1 MNLDIHPIITTPASS
16 APLLIAGPCSAESEE
31 QMLATARGLCDAG
44 IDIFRAGVWKPRT
57 RPGGFEGHG
66 RKALE
71 WMGAVKRET
80 GMTTATE
87 IGCAAHAREALEA
100 GIDILWIGART
111 TSSPFAMQEI
121 ADSLAGTDAA
131 VLVKNPV
138 CADLDLWIGAVERL
152 YLAGIRRLGVI
163 HRGFKVPG
171 STDYRNAPLWE
182 IAEAFRREFPEI
194 PMLCDPSHMGG
205 MRERVAPLSAEAIAR
220 GYDGLIIESHI
231 DPESALTDARQ
242 QVTPAMLSS
251 ILEGSLPEMAA
262 ALR

>member
-1 MNLDIHPIITTPASS
+1 MNLDIQPLTPSLASS
-16 APLLIAGPCSAESEE
+16 YPILIAGPCSAESEQ
-31 QMLATARGLCDAG
+31 QMLATARGLCEAG
-44 IDIFRAGVWKPRT
+44 IGKFRAGVWQPRT

-71 WMGAVKRET
+71 WMAAVKRAT
-80 GMTTATE
+80 GMLTATE

-121 ADSLAGTDAA
+121 ADCLSGTDAA

-152 YLAGIRRLGVI
+152 YLAGLQRLGVI

-171 STDYRNAPLWE
+171 TTDYRNAPLWE

-205 MRERVAPLSAEAIAR
+205 TRERVAPISAEAIAR
-220 GYDGLIIESHI
+220 GYDGLIIESHM

-242 QVTPAMLSS
+242 QVTPSS
-251 ILEGSLPEMAA
+251 LAAILEESLPEMAA

>member
-1 MNLDIHPIITTPASS
+1 M
-16 APLLIAGPCSAESEE
+16 IAGPCSAESEA
-31 QMLATARGLCDAG
+31 QMLSTALALCDGG
-44 IDIFRAGVWKPRT
+44 IGIFRAGVWKPRT

-66 RKALE
+66 RKALG
-71 WMGAVKRET
+71 WMNTVRRET
-80 GMTTATE
+80 GMLTATE
-87 IGCAAHAREALEA
+87 IGCAAHAHDALEA
-100 GIDILWIGART
+100 GIDIMWIGART

-121 ADSLAGTDAA
+121 ADCLRGTDAA

-138 CADLDLWIGAVERL
+138 CADLDLWMGAVERL

-171 STDYRNAPLWE
+171 TAEYRNAPLWE

-205 MRERVAPLSAEAIAR
+205 KRELVAPISAEATAR

-231 DPESALTDARQ
+231 DPDAALTDARQ

-251 ILEGSLPEMAA
+251 ILEKSLPEMTA